1 MKPSTRTQVQP
12 FFMLLAGILA
22 VSTGSIFVRFA
33 QTEAPSLVIA
43 AYRLSLAT
51 LILCPF
57 ALNTRKTD
65 LFTLGRKQILLAFL
79 SGIFLA
85 IHFATWI
92 TSLEYTDVASSVV
105 LVTTTPLWVAILSP
119 VLIKERPT
127 KTAWIGLALAM
138 IGGIIIGLSGSCS
151 LDEGH
156 LVCPQAVE
164 LVQGKTFL
172 GNILALTGGWM
183 AAAYVIIGRSLRK
196 RMSLVSYIFTVY
208 GMAAVVLVIL
218 MFTSGNSPL
227 GYLPATYLWF
237 LLLALV
243 PQLLGHTSFNYA
255 LGHLSAAFVS
265 IALLGE
271 PIGATILAYLLL
283 GEIPT
288 SFKIFGAILILTG
301 ILVASFNEQKSAE

>member
-1 MKPSTRTQVQP
+1 MKSSSHPTVHP
-12 FFMLLAGILA
+12 FFVLLVGILA

-33 QTEAPSLVIA
+33 QTTSPSLVIA

-51 LILCPF
+51 FILLPLALTRRRSELIG
-57 ALNTRKTD
+57 LNPR
-65 LFTLGRKQILLAFL
+65 QILLALF
-79 SGIFLA
+79 SGLFLA

-119 VLIKERPT
+119 VLIKEHPT
-127 KTAWIGLALAM
+127 RTAWLGLVLALA
-138 IGGIIIGLSGSCS
+138 GGIIIGLSGSCS
-151 LDEGH
+151 WEGQR
-156 LVCPQAVE
+156 LACPQPAD
-164 LVQGKTFL
+164 LVQSKVFL
-172 GNILALTGGWM
+172 GNLLALVGGWM
-183 AAAYVIIGRSLRK
+183 AAAYVIIGRSLRS
-196 RMSLVSYIFTVY
+196 RMSLISYIFTVY

-218 MFTSGNSPL
+218 MLAAGNTPW
-227 GYLPATYLWF
+227 GYPPATYLWF

-271 PIGATILAYLLL
+271 PIGAILLAYLIL
-283 GEIPT
+283 GEKPT
-288 SFKIFGAILILTG
+288 GLKIFGAILILTG
-301 ILVASFNEQKSAE
+301 ILIASFNEKKAA